1 MADPAPAPSPVH
13 VVTTATAV
21 FGLAGAVVGF
31 ATGAI
36 ACLQWVHRM
45 HRKRAIG

>member
-1 MADPAPAPSPVH
+1 VH
-13 VVTTATAV
+13 VITTATAL

-36 ACLQWVHRM
+36 ACLQWVHRVE
-45 HRKRAIG
+45 RKRLLG